1 MGILSYLKN
10 CFKRAFLYQ
19 TLIIFAIYR
28 LLLAYK
34 FYRDFMRKFR
44 RLSEDLNI
52 DNKFFEFLPEDDE
65 DTFKIYMISLIVLSS
80 LSILGIKFI
89 QVFTGVIS
97 ILNGFIYYNP
107 IQHFK
112 DFNKTFELSFEF
124 LNDFLPSFQFLIFF
138 GLGCA
143 MIKNSFYYN
152 DKNISDDK
160 KSNKQIE
167 IEKMNNKVK
176 KE

>member
-44 RLSEDLNI
+44 RLSEDLNN

-65 DTFKIYMISLIVLSS
+65 DTLKIYMISLIVLSS

-107 IQHFK
+107 IQHFR
-112 DFNKTFELSFEF
+112 DFNKKFELNLTY
-124 LNDFLPSFQFLIFF
+124 LNDFLPSIEFLIFF
-138 GLGCA
+138 SLGCA
-143 MIKNSFYYN
+143 MIKNGFVCEE
-152 DKNISDDK
+152 I
-160 KSNKQIE
+160 KSPPE
-167 IEKMNNKVK
+167 IEKNEKNNKKTGKVK

>member
-107 IQHFK
+107 IDRFREVKERHILLGA
-112 DFNKTFELSFEF
+112 FNFDEY
-124 LNDFLPSFQFLIFF
+124 LPNINFNILFVI
-138 GLGCA
+138 GLA
-143 MIKNSFYYN
+143 MIGESF
-152 DKNISDDK
+152 DDIS
-160 KSNKQIE
+160 SI
-167 IEKMNNKVK
+167 
-176 KE
+176 